1 MIDVVYKLGIGSKFN
16 NKELKYSL
24 RSLKNFK
31 NLGTIYIVGEKPHWI
46 DKDIVVHIPA
56 SDPYAV
62 NKDANL
68 IQKLMLA
75 CNDFNLSE
83 YFLNFSDDQLI
94 LKPIDFEYFKTPLI
108 NNKYLQ
114 DVSVPGKKLNRW
126 QKRLKRTF
134 DILKHNKLPYNCYE
148 AHIPYL
154 LNKFEYPK
162 TLMGYDFGNDI
173 GYVGNT
179 LYFNT
184 LKAKCKQITKF
195 DLIRL
200 EKQYTLLELKQLTKD
215 SMLLNY
221 TDSCVGDVLFEYLDG
236 VFPEKSIYET

>member
-94 LKPIDFEYFKTPLI
+94 LKPIDFDKWYK
-108 NNKYLQ
+108 
-114 DVSVPGKKLNRW
+114 
-126 QKRLKRTF
+126 
-134 DILKHNKLPYNCYE
+134 IL
-148 AHIPYL
+148 
-154 LNKFEYPK
+154 
-162 TLMGYDFGNDI
+162 T
-173 GYVGNT
+173 
-179 LYFNT
+179 
-184 LKAKCKQITKF
+184 
-195 DLIRL
+195 
-200 EKQYTLLELKQLTKD
+200 
-215 SMLLNY
+215 S
-221 TDSCVGDVLFEYLDG
+221 
-236 VFPEKSIYET
+236 